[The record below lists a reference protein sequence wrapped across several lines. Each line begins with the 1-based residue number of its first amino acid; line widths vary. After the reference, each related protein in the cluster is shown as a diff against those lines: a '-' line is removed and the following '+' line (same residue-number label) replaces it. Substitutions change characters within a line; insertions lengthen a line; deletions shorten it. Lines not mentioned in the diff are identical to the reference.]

1 MLSTDDI
8 LTGLGLMIVLAIG
21 CQLLAARLRLPA
33 ASGVATKRGRAALLV
48 GWAIAL
54 GLLADVLVGPI
65 LGGVGGEHFLVLWPV
80 FAGIA
85 LAVALATA
93 GLQTILGAL
102 TAAVA
107 CGYDASARKGAPYR
121 GICTHAG

>member
-1 MLSTDDI
+1 MLSTNNI

-33 ASGVATKRGRAALLV
+33 IVLLLPA
-48 GWAIAL
+48 GFIA
-54 GLLADVLVGPI
+54 G
-65 LGGVGGEHFLVLWPV
+65 
-80 FAGIA
+80 AGIA

-102 TAAVA
+102 LTAAVA
-107 CGYDASARKGAPYR
+107 CGYDASARKSAPYR